1 MDYLT
6 LKTHIKYL
14 SERLSGKPIV
24 IRAYDR
30 SGRSIFLRLKT
41 SDGIRQAKVYGCL
54 SIVMMSI
61 KIH

>member
-14 SERLSGKPIV
+14 SERLSGNPIV

-41 SDGIRQAKVYGCL
+41 SNHGKTFFD
-54 SIVMMSI
+54 
-61 KIH
+61 